1 MLKLMIMNE
10 DEWRIFC
17 APDTIIFSTLAS
29 HGIPRGPYYYDS
41 FVTEEAVAGRFRDLL
56 SVTQRTS
63 STAETSEMCPAEP
76 PFPALSW
83 TPYVIW
89 ALSKIINFCF
99 LLAPSS
105 VPPTATD

>member
-1 MLKLMIMNE
+1 MIGEFSVPQTRSFLAHSLLMA
-10 DEWRIFC
+10 D
-17 APDTIIFSTLAS
+17 L
-29 HGIPRGPYYYDS
+29 RGPYYYDS

-63 STAETSEMCPAEP
+63 STAETSEMCPADP

-83 TPYVIW
+83 TPYAIW
-89 ALSKIINFCF
+89 AHSKIINFCF
-99 LLAPSS
+99 LLASSS